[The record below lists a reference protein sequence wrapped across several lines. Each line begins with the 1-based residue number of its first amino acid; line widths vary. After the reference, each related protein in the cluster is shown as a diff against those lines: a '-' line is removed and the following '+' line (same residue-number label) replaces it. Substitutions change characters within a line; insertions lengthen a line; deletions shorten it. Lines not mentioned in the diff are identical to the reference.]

1 MISNRNFSQQP
12 AQPLPQQSPAV
23 QSQMR
28 VVYDQ
33 QIVVKFKFPQQLQ
46 QQDCLKHVGL
56 KLYF

>member
-1 MISNRNFSQQP
+1 
-12 AQPLPQQSPAV
+12 
-23 QSQMR
+23 
-28 VVYDQ
+28 VYDQ